1 LKSEGGDPRE
11 LQETNEGED
20 VEIQIY
26 GGIVRRVHGGKDAP
40 MTGLAIQ
47 ARTVA
52 NFLPLLCQRA
62 GASIVHNSDANYTGI
77 RFDTK
82 VGPVILEMPTG
93 DHPYRLVHELPEPD
107 ENGRTE
113 VEMRRFPQI
122 YKPRGVAH
130 ITAEFLRSR
139 GFLK

>member
-1 LKSEGGDPRE
+1 
-11 LQETNEGED
+11 
-20 VEIQIY
+20 
-26 GGIVRRVHGGKDAP
+26 

-52 NFLPLLCQRA
+52 NFLPLSCERA

-82 VGPVILEMPTG
+82 VGPVVLEMPSG
-93 DHPYRLVHELPEPD
+93 DRPYRLVHELIEPD
-107 ENGRTE
+107 ETGRTE

-130 ITAEFLRSR
+130 ITAEFLRTR